1 MSPAFA
7 TWFEIDPEDDNETAE
22 ARSLAIDK
30 ELLADFQREN
40 HHSVYFTGDRD
51 LGTPLVANLLAT
63 NVHDT
68 YTYRE
73 DLSQELSAWLRDI
86 LEELSKN
93 YRGCYNSV
101 IGQVEY
107 IMAKLDISKE
117 TLTES
122 ILEGIQELLGS
133 PNFKQLLETDSG
145 LVQYR
150 LIPKNRRYYLD
161 SIVGHLPRM
170 ICGEY
175 HPTTA
180 DVAFIIQRRR
190 GFSRTTAILSPKEL
204 VSDALFAVYIWDL
217 TTHAERLMEDES
229 VSILDETSMMLSSY
243 YHSRW
248 MGTKP
253 LVLFLVN
260 LSAFKD
266 SFTVESF
273 RLQHHDYSGGDD
285 PKEAIDYITGVLRR
299 PLNLEMEKPL
309 LFYPCDI
316 SDESNLDH
324 LFALAHQTLVMK
336 NTPVYESDEELEEK
350 EIC

>member
-1 MSPAFA
+1 
-7 TWFEIDPEDDNETAE
+7 
-22 ARSLAIDK
+22 
-30 ELLADFQREN
+30 
-40 HHSVYFTGDRD
+40 
-51 LGTPLVANLLAT
+51 
-63 NVHDT
+63 
-68 YTYRE
+68 
-73 DLSQELSAWLRDI
+73 
-86 LEELSKN
+86 
-93 YRGCYNSV
+93 
-101 IGQVEY
+101 
-107 IMAKLDISKE
+107 
-117 TLTES
+117 
-122 ILEGIQELLGS
+122 
-133 PNFKQLLETDSG
+133 
-145 LVQYR
+145 
-150 LIPKNRRYYLD
+150 
-161 SIVGHLPRM
+161 M

-190 GFSRTTAILSPKEL
+190 GFSKTTAILSRRSWKLEILPFIHGGCGHARRLAKEL

-248 MGTKP
+248 MGPKP

-260 LSAFKD
+260 LSTFKD

-273 RLQHHDYSGGDD
+273 RRQHHDYTGGDD
-285 PKEAIDYITGVLRR
+285 PKEAIDYITEVLRR
-299 PLNLEMEKPL
+299 PLKLEKEKSL

-316 SDESNLDH
+316 SDESNFDH
-324 LFALAHQTLVMK
+324 LFALAHQALVMK